1 MGISEGD
8 KTMLE
13 TVLIPLDGSTLAE
26 CVLPHGIAIAQTFNA
41 HIVLLRILE
50 ERSFTDTPRSVDPL
64 NWHIRKSE
72 ARAYL
77 DSVAMRVEQSGLPV
91 QSVILEGR
99 AADQIVAYADSNDID
114 LIMLS
119 SHGQSGLSDWS
130 VSSIA
135 EKVTRRAN
143 TSLMLVRANQPDQPA
158 DTRYRRLLVPLDGSR
173 RAEYTLPIA
182 TALARNYRSELLLA
196 HVVTKPEMARRTPP
210 GEEDIEL
217 VNRLLE
223 RNRDEGA
230 RYLDEL
236 QARLRSDTFDIRT
249 RLLVGEYLTDALHDL
264 VAQESA
270 DLVIMSAHG
279 FSGEP
284 RWHHG
289 RVVSSF
295 IDYGTT
301 PLLIIQDLPIAKG
314 KVSRVETV
322 RREFLGY

>member
-1 MGISEGD
+1 
-8 KTMLE
+8 MLE

-26 CVLPHGIAIAQTFNA
+26 CAISHGVAIAQTFNA
-41 HIVLLRILE
+41 RIVLLHILE
-50 ERSFTDTPRSVDPL
+50 EPSVTNTQQAVDPL

-77 DSVAMRVEQSGLPV
+77 DYVAARMEQSGLPT

-99 AADQIVAYADSNDID
+99 AADQIVAYAESHNVD
-114 LIMLS
+114 LIVLS
-119 SHGQSGLSDWS
+119 SHGRSGLSNWS

-135 EKVTRRAN
+135 EKVTRRAS

-158 DTRYRRLLVPLDGSR
+158 DKPYHRLLVPLDGSR
-173 RAEYTLPIA
+173 RAEYALPIA
-182 TALARNYRSELLLA
+182 TALARKYESELFLA
-196 HVVTKPEMARRTPP
+196 HVVTRPEMARRTPP
-210 GEEDIEL
+210 AEEDIDL
-217 VNRLLE
+217 ANRLLE

-236 QARLRSDTFDIRT
+236 QGRLRSDSFDIQT

-270 DLVIMSAHG
+270 DLVVMSAHG
-279 FSGEP
+279 LSGEP

-301 PLLIIQDLPIAKG
+301 PLLIVQDLPVAKEAQI
-314 KVSRVETV
+314 ETV
-322 RREFLGY
+322 KREFLGY

>member
-1 MGISEGD
+1 
-8 KTMLE
+8 MLQ

-26 CVLPHGIAIAQTFNA
+26 CAVSHSVAIAQTFNA
-41 HIVLLRILE
+41 RIVLLHILE
-50 ERSFTDTPRSVDPL
+50 EPSVTNTQQAVDPL

-77 DSVAMRVEQSGLPV
+77 DFVATHVEQSGLPV

-99 AADQIVAYADSNDID
+99 AADQIVAYAESHDVD
-114 LIMLS
+114 LIVLS
-119 SHGQSGLSDWS
+119 SHGRSGLSNWS
-130 VSSIA
+130 ISSIA
-135 EKVTRRAN
+135 GKVTRHAS
-143 TSLMLVRANQPDQPA
+143 TSLMLVRASQPDQPV
-158 DTRYRRLLVPLDGSR
+158 DKPYHRLLVPLDGSR
-173 RAEYTLPIA
+173 RAEYALPIA
-182 TALARNYRSELLLA
+182 TALARKYESELLLV
-196 HVVTKPEMARRTPP
+196 HVVTRPEMARRTPP
-210 GEEDIEL
+210 PEEDIEL
-217 VNRLLE
+217 ANRLLE

-236 QARLRSDTFDIRT
+236 QGRLRSDNFDVRT
-249 RLLVGEYLTDALHDL
+249 RLLVCEYLTDALHDL

-279 FSGEP
+279 LSGEP

-301 PLLIIQDLPIAKG
+301 PLLIIQDLPVAKE
-314 KVSRVETV
+314 KEPQVETV
-322 RREFLGY
+322 KREFLGY

>member
-1 MGISEGD
+1 MI
-8 KTMLE
+8 E
-13 TVLIPLDGSTLAE
+13 TILIPLDGSTLAE
-26 CVLPHGIAIAQTFNA
+26 CVIPHSIAIAQTFNA
-41 HIVLLRILE
+41 RIVQVRIPE
-50 ERSFTDTPRSVDPL
+50 EPSSISTQRSVDPL

-72 ARAYL
+72 AMAYL
-77 DSVAMRVEQSGLPV
+77 DGVATRMEQSGLPA

-99 AADQIVAYADSNDID
+99 AADQIVAYAESHDID

-130 VSSIA
+130 VSSITS
-135 EKVTRRAN
+135 KVIRRAS
-143 TSLMLVRANQPDQPA
+143 TSVMLVRANQPDLPA
-158 DTRYRRLLVPLDGSR
+158 DKPYHRLLVPLDGSR
-173 RAEYTLPIA
+173 RAEYALPIA
-182 TALARNYRSELLLA
+182 TALAHKYQSELLLA

-210 GEEDIEL
+210 AEEDLEL
-217 VNRLLE
+217 ANRLLE

-236 QARLRSDTFDIRT
+236 EVRLRSDSFDIRT

-279 FSGEP
+279 LSGEP

-301 PLLIIQDLPIAKG
+301 PLLIAQDLPVAKERE
-314 KVSRVETV
+314 SQVETAN
-322 RREFLGY
+322 REVLGY